1 VTPPLRILIANER
14 PDRIASVTELVVE
27 LGHVASIASTDLAA
41 IGEFTAD
48 EHPDVAL
55 VGLGGG
61 DTARALKL
69 IELIVSA
76 AGCPVIALLDGH
88 DAEFID
94 EAAKRGVFA
103 YVADGTIE
111 ELRGALDIT
120 LCRFAAYHDLQ
131 GAFGRRALTERAK
144 GILMER
150 YQVDDVRAFAMLR
163 DFSRTNGLK
172 ITRVA
177 QAVVEGD
184 LLRKPREE

>member
-1 VTPPLRILIANER
+1 VTPPLNILIANER
-14 PDRIASVTELVVE
+14 PDRIAFVTKLVVE
-27 LGHVASIASTDLAA
+27 LGHVASIGSTDLAA

-61 DTARALKL
+61 DPARALKM
-69 IELIVSA
+69 IERIVSA
-76 AGCPVIALLDGH
+76 ARCPVIPLLEGH

-103 YVADGTIE
+103 YVADRTTE
-111 ELRGALDIT
+111 DLRGALDIT

-131 GAFGRRALTERAK
+131 GAFDRRALTERAK

-150 YQVDDVRAFAMLR
+150 CQVDERRAFAMLR
-163 DFSRTNGLK
+163 DFSRTRGLK
-172 ITRVA
+172 IVRVA
-177 QAVVEGD
+177 QSLIDGD
-184 LLRKPREE
+184 LLVEPRE

>member
-1 VTPPLRILIANER
+1 MTPPLHILIANER
-14 PDRIASVTELVVE
+14 PDRIAFVTKLVVE
-27 LGHVASIASTDLAA
+27 LGHVASIGSTDLAA

-61 DTARALKL
+61 DPARALRL

-76 AGCPVIALLDGH
+76 AGCPVIPLLEGH

-103 YVADGTIE
+103 YVADGTTE

-120 LCRFAAYHDLQ
+120 LRRFAAYHDLQ

-150 YQVDDVRAFAMLR
+150 YQVDERRAFAMLR
-163 DFSRTNGLK
+163 DFSRTHGLK
-172 ITRVA
+172 IIRVA
-177 QAVVEGD
+177 QAVIDGD
-184 LLRKPREE
+184 LLSKPRE